1 MKATAIWQK
10 NFQFVVSNNRGHQV
24 VVDLPQAKN
33 GDDSGPT
40 AFELSLMALAGCFST
55 IFVLVASKLRVK
67 IDSLKVDCEGQTTD
81 DGMQFTSITTTVE
94 VSSPEEEATLKKI
107 LEKTEDICPV
117 GTIFNRAQIPNTTVL
132 VKR

>member
-1 MKATAIWQK
+1 MKTTAIWQK
-10 NFQFVVSNNRGHQV
+10 NYQSVVSNNRGHQV

-81 DGMQFTSITTTVE
+81 DGMQFTSITTTIE

>member
-1 MKATAIWQK
+1 MKTTAIWQK
-10 NFQFVVSNNRGHQV
+10 NFQSVVSNNRGHQV